1 MSNIKM
7 QKTGAEVCVFAKV
20 GPASD
25 LARRPPWHG
34 VSRLTMQSHL
44 IAIPVAAR
52 KDDAPAAGQAA
63 ITNIAA
69 VTPFSGAGGLIQ
81 TTSG

>member
-1 MSNIKM
+1 MLASQYSNGTRVEEES
-7 QKTGAEVCVFAKV
+7 KTAAHLGVHLAVHLGV
-20 GPASD
+20 GMVLRLASATATD
-25 LARRPPWHG
+25 A
-34 VSRLTMQSHL
+34 
-44 IAIPVAAR
+44 VAAW